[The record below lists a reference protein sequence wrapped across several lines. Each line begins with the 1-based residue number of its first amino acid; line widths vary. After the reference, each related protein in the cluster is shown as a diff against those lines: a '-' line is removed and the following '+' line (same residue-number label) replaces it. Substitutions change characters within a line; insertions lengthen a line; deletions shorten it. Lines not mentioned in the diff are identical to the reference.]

1 MATEMSNGLP
11 DSPLFVGRGDAVPQF
26 IEENLKKVL
35 IVNIDSK
42 SIRLIMYVW

>member
-1 MATEMSNGLP
+1 M
-11 DSPLFVGRGDAVPQF
+11 PQL

-42 SIRLIMYVW
+42 SIRLVMYVW

>member
-1 MATEMSNGLP
+1 
-11 DSPLFVGRGDAVPQF
+11 VPQL

-42 SIRLIMYVW
+42 SIRLVMYVW